1 MGPTLAGFLNF
12 IRGIMGVTIAQL
24 PDDSPSIPFSLA
36 VALMIVNPALKCVP
50 LPQFDGAGVALN
62 PGGGSAYNIAAYNLA
77 ASNLLSFAQ
86 DPTDA
91 PIVDGSGDPGV
102 PFFAFARQQFKI
114 NSFVPGVIQA
124 AADESTSD
132 SYVVQEAAKNFTL
145 SDLNNLK
152 NPWGRAYLAI
162 AQSFGPSNWGIS

>member
-1 MGPTLAGFLNF
+1 MGPTLAGFLAF
-12 IRGIMGVTIAQL
+12 IRNIMGVTIAQL

-62 PGGGSAYNIAAYNLA
+62 SGGGSAYNIAAYNLA
-77 ASNLLSFAQ
+77 ASNLLTFAQ
-86 DPTDA
+86 DPPDA
-91 PIVDGSGDPGV
+91 PVVEGSGDPGLQ
-102 PFFAFARQQFKI
+102 FFAFARQQFKI

-145 SDLNNLK
+145 ANLQQLK
-152 NPWGRAYLAI
+152 DVYGRTYLAI
-162 AQSFGPSNWGIS
+162 AQSYGPTLWGLS